1 MKAAI
6 QEEYLI
12 DLDVERAAL
21 TAGHSKSMAKSKA
34 YQLVRNGKIKLPKT
48 YRRQKTQGI

>member
-21 TAGHSKSMAKSKA
+21 TAGHSNSMARSKA
-34 YQLVRNGKIKLPKT
+34 YQWVRNGKIKPPKP
-48 YRRQKTQGI
+48 YRRQKIQGI